1 MTCAEVQLLL
11 SEYIEKSLD
20 AIRMKAVEIHLLA
33 CPDCR
38 AETEG
43 FMDCIRQISELP
55 LLDPPMGFTQRVMA
69 HVREIESRPTGW
81 RRVLAPFRI
90 GAPIQAT
97 ALVLVAVVAVFLY
110 QKELQ
115 IRGNPASPAIP
126 SILPSQ
132 SLSDERSD
140 DHSAA
145 KPEQSRTAAQPSP
158 ESPNR
163 SSSTAN
169 ARQSLTPELR
179 KKAPPVAV
187 TDQVKPKTP
196 SAPNAE
202 ANSAGDVKNP
212 VSRRGPIQAQEVAT
226 GMGSLQSSGDSFG
239 FGPPIGGTV
248 RPGFFLPERFL
259 SPVAEPS
266 ADAEFIVRR
275 REAQR
280 RDQNGSARSEAA
292 RESAESDIAPAS
304 AKQSLAAPS
313 SPSSS
318 INLREIRWFSVPAD
332 QYDQFRKDLASEA
345 SIDSEKTIGPS
356 ERDFA
361 LKSNRE
367 LLIKVIIVSPPA
379 ER

>member
-20 AIRMKAVEIHLLA
+20 TIRMKAVETHLLA
-33 CPDCR
+33 CSGCR

-43 FMDCIRQISELP
+43 LMDCIRQISELP

-69 HVREIESRPTGW
+69 HVREIESRPTWW

-90 GAPIQAT
+90 GAPIQAA
-97 ALVLVAVVAVFLY
+97 ALVLVAVLAVFLY
-110 QKELQ
+110 QKETQL
-115 IRGNPASPAIP
+115 RGKPRSPAIP

-179 KKAPPVAV
+179 KKAPPAAV

-367 LLIKVIIVSPPA
+367 LLIKVIIVSPA